1 MGYLGIDLGTTNSV
15 AVIYDNLKD
24 NLQIVKADG
33 VDEVLPSCVC
43 FHEDEIVVGSEAKN
57 GAIIYPKETIMSVK
71 RKMGD
76 TEPIIIGDEKY
87 LPEEISAILL
97 KKLKEAAELQ
107 SGESFEEVVI
117 THPAYFNDRQI
128 FATKKAGEIAGFSK
142 VHLLSEPLAAAIEY
156 GYKQGYAQ
164 TLLVY
169 DLGGGT
175 FDACVLKVNKDVYGN
190 ESFQELS
197 DVGDMFLGGD
207 DFDSLLA
214 SYMAE
219 KFELLNDI
227 SLEELEEREHS
238 RVMQKLKQE
247 AEILKKKLS
256 ATNSATVKITPL
268 LIYDSIPMNLN
279 LQVTKEDFEAL
290 IKDHIDRSRQI
301 IAEALKRANI
311 TEEEISKVILVGG
324 STLIPMVK
332 RVIAGHIKEPYRA
345 SDPAK
350 SVAMGAAIYNYL
362 IHLPNSN
369 IQIKQITRQIIGTEA
384 IIEEA
389 TMKKGLIPI
398 IPMGTEIPA
407 IISDDK
413 FKALKDARAV
423 RVDVYQWE
431 EGFEADRKYIGS
443 LTLEGIEKQANL
455 KISYSINE
463 NNIFEVSVMDKISE
477 KSISAELDRS
487 KNLPKLPEKTYEP
500 EIKGMNIVFL
510 IDTTGSMDVYIEGV
524 KEKAIEFSKILKDK
538 DIDFQLGLIG
548 FGDLLEKEK
557 PRVYRFTKDI
567 EKFKKNVI
575 KLKRYYGGDLPE
587 SSLDALETGM
597 EHLKKSRLEE
607 ENKNVFILIT
617 DAPPHIPTESGNNV
631 LDIEEQL
638 RENNIVLYV
647 VARRDKESIEAYEPL
662 TDGAKRYYSMEES
675 FNTILDTI
683 AYNISE
689 LVRI

>member
-1 MGYLGIDLGTTNSV
+1 
-15 AVIYDNLKD
+15 
-24 NLQIVKADG
+24 
-33 VDEVLPSCVC
+33 
-43 FHEDEIVVGSEAKN
+43 
-57 GAIIYPKETIMSVK
+57 
-71 RKMGD
+71 
-76 TEPIIIGDEKY
+76 
-87 LPEEISAILL
+87 
-97 KKLKEAAELQ
+97 
-107 SGESFEEVVI
+107 
-117 THPAYFNDRQI
+117 
-128 FATKKAGEIAGFSK
+128 
-142 VHLLSEPLAAAIEY
+142 
-156 GYKQGYAQ
+156 
-164 TLLVY
+164 
-169 DLGGGT
+169 
-175 FDACVLKVNKDVYGN
+175 
-190 ESFQELS
+190 
-197 DVGDMFLGGD
+197 
-207 DFDSLLA
+207 
-214 SYMAE
+214 
-219 KFELLNDI
+219 
-227 SLEELEEREHS
+227 LEELEEREHS

>member
-219 KFELLNDI
+219 KI
-227 SLEELEEREHS
+227 
-238 RVMQKLKQE
+238 
-247 AEILKKKLS
+247 
-256 ATNSATVKITPL
+256 
-268 LIYDSIPMNLN
+268 
-279 LQVTKEDFEAL
+279 
-290 IKDHIDRSRQI
+290 
-301 IAEALKRANI
+301 
-311 TEEEISKVILVGG
+311 
-324 STLIPMVK
+324 
-332 RVIAGHIKEPYRA
+332 
-345 SDPAK
+345 
-350 SVAMGAAIYNYL
+350 
-362 IHLPNSN
+362 
-369 IQIKQITRQIIGTEA
+369 
-384 IIEEA
+384 
-389 TMKKGLIPI
+389 
-398 IPMGTEIPA
+398 
-407 IISDDK
+407 
-413 FKALKDARAV
+413 
-423 RVDVYQWE
+423 
-431 EGFEADRKYIGS
+431 
-443 LTLEGIEKQANL
+443 
-455 KISYSINE
+455 
-463 NNIFEVSVMDKISE
+463 
-477 KSISAELDRS
+477 
-487 KNLPKLPEKTYEP
+487 
-500 EIKGMNIVFL
+500 
-510 IDTTGSMDVYIEGV
+510 
-524 KEKAIEFSKILKDK
+524 
-538 DIDFQLGLIG
+538 
-548 FGDLLEKEK
+548 
-557 PRVYRFTKDI
+557 
-567 EKFKKNVI
+567 
-575 KLKRYYGGDLPE
+575 
-587 SSLDALETGM
+587 
-597 EHLKKSRLEE
+597 
-607 ENKNVFILIT
+607 
-617 DAPPHIPTESGNNV
+617 
-631 LDIEEQL
+631 
-638 RENNIVLYV
+638 
-647 VARRDKESIEAYEPL
+647 
-662 TDGAKRYYSMEES
+662 
-675 FNTILDTI
+675 
-683 AYNISE
+683 
-689 LVRI
+689 